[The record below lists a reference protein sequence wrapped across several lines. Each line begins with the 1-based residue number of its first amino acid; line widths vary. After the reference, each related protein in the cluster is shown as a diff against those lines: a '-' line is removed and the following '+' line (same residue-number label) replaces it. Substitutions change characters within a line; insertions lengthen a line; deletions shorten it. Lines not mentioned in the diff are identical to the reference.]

1 MNDYNTGRPPLILKE
16 YGRNIQNLVD
26 YLKTIEDK
34 EKRSEYAYL
43 MVDLMKQIH
52 PLANENVEIDQK
64 LWDDLYIISDFSL
77 DVDSPFPM
85 PSRDVLD
92 RKPEPL
98 GYTLGKVRYKHY
110 GKNIELLVQ
119 KAINLEDP
127 EEKEAAVILIGKLMK
142 TYHTIWNK
150 DNIDDATVLANI
162 QKLSDGQLDLDLK
175 RIVEENLFEST
186 YKERR
191 SKPNNG
197 KNRRGGYKQNKNAN
211 QNNRRRRN

>member
-16 YGRNIQNLVD
+16 YGRNIQNLVNF
-26 YLKTIEDK
+26 LKTIEDK
-34 EKRSEYAYL
+34 GKRSEYAFL

-85 PSRDVLD
+85 PNREVLD
-92 RKPEPL
+92 RKPERL
-98 GYTLGKVRYKHY
+98 DYTAGKVRYKHY

-119 KAINLEDP
+119 KAIEQEDP
-127 EEKEAAVILIGKLMK
+127 EEKEAAIVLIGKLMK

-162 QKLSDGQLDLDLK
+162 RKLSDSQLDLDLK
-175 RIVEENLFEST
+175 RIEEENLFEST
-186 YKERR
+186 YKERKSR
-191 SKPNNG
+191 PNNG
-197 KNRRGGYKQNKNAN
+197 KNRRGGYKQSRNTN